1 MRTPGRAVCNSR
13 LGRSKTGRGL
23 SALLGGARSIRRIL
37 PAGPPG
43 GLPGCRFDRLDD
55 AASNLADQARF
66 EDAATVAAHLRYV
79 PRWRRL
85 SAQRRPRQFRRAR
98 LSAPWRARSR
108 TGNLDARGNAWARAP
123 YRP

>member
-66 EDAATVAAHLRYV
+66 EDAATVAADLRYL
-79 PRWRRL
+79 PRWSRL
-85 SAQRRPRQFRRAR
+85 SAQRRRRHFPTPR
-98 LSAPWRARSR
+98 LPPPWRAR
-108 TGNLDARGNAWARAP
+108 N
-123 YRP
+123 RPAKPAL